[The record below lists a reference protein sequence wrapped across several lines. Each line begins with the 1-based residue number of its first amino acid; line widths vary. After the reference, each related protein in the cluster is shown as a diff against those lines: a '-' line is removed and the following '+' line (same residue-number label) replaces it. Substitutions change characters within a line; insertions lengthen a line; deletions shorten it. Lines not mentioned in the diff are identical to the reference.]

1 MSNWIFNGGVVPQLT
16 TGNGGI
22 APPPPQSPF
31 VAVAA
36 AAQKMT
42 FTPAPSGVSLV
53 GQNKIVDPVTT
64 QQAIYSQFRIINP
77 VVKLP

>member
-16 TGNGGI
+16 SKNGGI
-22 APPPPQSPF
+22 APPPRQSPF

-42 FTPAPSGVSLV
+42 FTPAPSTVSLV
-53 GQNKIVDPVTT
+53 GQNKLVNPVTT
-64 QQAIYSQFRIINP
+64 QQAIYSMFRIVNP
-77 VVKLP
+77 TVTLP